1 MVQTLEIVPR
11 GALTPAVVPSRE
23 TLIKK
28 GVDLLRRSPVSILT
42 GPGARGA
49 LVRRSEDCCPCPD
62 QGAFPPGRQ
71 PSLPGPM
78 GQPQGPLPLGQP
90 PRPQKPFQA
99 VPQTQDSLCDEI
111 LKGLGLSRKML
122 QDCLKT
128 GRRPPTKRRKAAPKR
143 KRKTIAQLRR
153 GKGDLTDAQ
162 ARRLVTANRN
172 RRREMFED
180 REPPRRKRR
189 KKARARPAASPRRQV
204 VGRRLTGGRY
214 MWTDLPGRAGSC
226 FDQKTR
232 RFVKWSNCNQ

>member
-128 GRRPPTKRRKAAPKR
+128 GRRPPTKRRKVAPKR
-143 KRKTIAQLRR
+143 RAAK
-153 GKGDLTDAQ
+153 
-162 ARRLVTANRN
+162 
-172 RRREMFED
+172 RRE
-180 REPPRRKRR
+180 PVLTKPQRRKAR
-189 KKARARPAASPRRQV
+189 KKSRARPVASPRRQV